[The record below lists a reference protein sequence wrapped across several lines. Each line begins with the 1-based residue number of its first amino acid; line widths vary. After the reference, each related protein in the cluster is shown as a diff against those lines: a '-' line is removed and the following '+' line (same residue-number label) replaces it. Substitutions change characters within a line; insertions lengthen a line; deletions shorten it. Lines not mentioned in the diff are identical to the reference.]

1 MQILITGGAG
11 FIGSHLL
18 QRLHGKPGL
27 QLTVVDNLDTG
38 YREYVPEDVEFIQAD
53 IRSQELEACF
63 ASHHFDAVLH
73 LAAQTMVPFSMEN
86 PREDC
91 DVNLLG
97 LINVLECCR
106 KYQVPS
112 LTLSSSAAVYGDNE
126 NVHFKETEMLKP

>member
-73 LAAQTMVPFSMEN
+73 LAAQTMVPFSMEH
-86 PREDC
+86 PR
-91 DVNLLG
+91 
-97 LINVLECCR
+97 
-106 KYQVPS
+106 
-112 LTLSSSAAVYGDNE
+112 
-126 NVHFKETEMLKP
+126 